1 MSKKYQFDNII
12 AETLL
17 IPLYMR
23 AIENQ
28 RKDPILKDPIAQQ
41 LVDSIEY
48 DYTLFD
54 NSIKSAVGCVIRG
67 QYFDDAVRKFI
78 ASHKDVV
85 VVNIGCGLD
94 TRCQRVCDDTPNS
107 ATFYD
112 VDLPKVMQIRAE
124 LIPAPKNNI
133 YLSESILDIEWLDK
147 IRAAHP
153 SAKFIFTIEGV
164 LMYFPIEQVK
174 DILHNIATR
183 FVGGEVWFDLC
194 GKFFAGNGK
203 YKPDSLRKHQAQ
215 IVSGI
220 DDGNEVEQFE
230 PLLEL
235 IEQAIYQNFNPERWQ
250 FLLRILRHA
259 PRLSRKF
266 SSMVGYKIGSNNE

>member
-1 MSKKYQFDNII
+1 MSKKYQFDNIV

-28 RKDPILKDPIAQQ
+28 RTDPILKDPMAQK

-67 QYFDDAVRKFI
+67 QYFDDAVRRFI
-78 ASHKDVV
+78 TSHKDVV

-94 TRCQRVCDDTPNS
+94 TRCQRVCGDTPSS

-133 YLSESILDIEWLDK
+133 YLSESILDSE
-147 IRAAHP
+147 
-153 SAKFIFTIEGV
+153 
-164 LMYFPIEQVK
+164 
-174 DILHNIATR
+174 
-183 FVGGEVWFDLC
+183 
-194 GKFFAGNGK
+194 
-203 YKPDSLRKHQAQ
+203 
-215 IVSGI
+215 
-220 DDGNEVEQFE
+220 
-230 PLLEL
+230 
-235 IEQAIYQNFNPERWQ
+235 
-250 FLLRILRHA
+250 
-259 PRLSRKF
+259 
-266 SSMVGYKIGSNNE
+266 

>member
-1 MSKKYQFDNII
+1 MSKKYKFDNIV

-23 AIENQ
+23 AIENK
-28 RKDPILKDPIAQQ
+28 RKDPILKDPMAQK

-54 NSIKSAVGCVIRG
+54 KSIGSALGCVIRG
-67 QYFDDAVRKFI
+67 QYFDNAVRRFI
-78 ASHKDVV
+78 TSNKEVV

-94 TRCQRVCDDTPNS
+94 TRCQRICADTPNN

-112 VDLPKVMQIRAE
+112 VDLPKVMQIRSE
-124 LIPAPKNNI
+124 LIPNPLNNI
-133 YLSESILDIEWLDK
+133 YISESILDSGWLYELHK
-147 IRAAHP
+147 SHP

-174 DILHNIATR
+174 DILQNIASR
-183 FVGGEVWFDLC
+183 FDGGEVWFDLC
-194 GKFFAGNGK
+194 GRFFAGNGK
-203 YKPDSLRKHQAQ
+203 FKPDSLRKHKAE

-220 DDGNEVEQFE
+220 DDGHEVEKFE
-230 PLLEL
+230 PRLEL
-235 IEQAIYQNFNPERWQ
+235 IEQTIYQDIHTKRWPILMR
-250 FLLRILRHA
+250 LLRHSPHI
-259 PRLSRKF
+259 SRKF
-266 SSMVGYKIGSNNE
+266 SSLVGYKIKQF